1 MEIGFITKL
10 EGNFAWVKL
19 QESNSCHSCGAKDVC
34 RPGEDGSKDL
44 KVDNP
49 IGASVGAQVS
59 VAEKGRVT
67 LKISFLQFGLPLLA
81 LLLGMG
87 LTDFLPQ
94 PASWPIELVQSIYGF
109 GAMFISG
116 VISWTWANSL
126 AHDGPLFTIVE
137 NQNGF

>member
-1 MEIGFITKL
+1 MEIGFVTKL
-10 EGNFAWVKL
+10 EGAFAWVKL

-49 IGASVGAQVS
+49 VGACVGMQVS

-67 LKISFLQFGLPLLA
+67 LKISFLQFGLPLLS

-87 LTDFLPQ
+87 LTSYLPQ
-94 PASWPIELVQSIYGF
+94 PDGWPLELVQSLYGF
-109 GAMFISG
+109 CTMFISG

-126 AHDGPLFTIVE
+126 ANDGPLFTIVE
-137 NQNGF
+137 NRSGF